1 MGCGCKK
8 RKVSSQPKK
17 TSKLKSKN
25 TSDTAKTR
33 IIKRVRRVTK

>member
-8 RKVSSQPKK
+8 RKISQPKK
-17 TSKLKSKN
+17 APKVQAQKGGSQKQ
-25 TSDTAKTR
+25 AR